1 MGQKYLE
8 DCTRPLAEGRAF
20 ATKGVE
26 FTEEE
31 ASGWGSHDPTTR
43 WDEPARSRRRP
54 SPPSLGLCPAC
65 RGVACSW
72 RWPHHV
78 EAKAE
83 ALWPPLFWVCSIG
96 AWGALLWGCVHLTT
110 ALFRSDNWLLSD
122 FARQTGSGLRD
133 EVTGSSR
140 EAPLNQRLDEMG
152 PRYRAIFGALT
163 RVLAVIENAASK
175 KPPRMTTAQFEMT
188 IELLESSA
196 AELREAAKE
205 SEY

>member
-1 MGQKYLE
+1 MGQKIPRGLYAAPSRGAAPRVR
-8 DCTRPLAEGRAF
+8 RPGASSSSRR
-20 ATKGVE
+20 K
-26 FTEEE
+26 
-31 ASGWGSHDPTTR
+31 ASGCASHDRTTR

-54 SPPSLGLCPAC
+54 SPPSLGLMSVV
-65 RGVACSW
+65 GVGLTML
-72 RWPHHV
+72 

-110 ALFRSDNWLLSD
+110 ALFRSDKWLLSD

-152 PRYRAIFGALT
+152 PRYRAIFGGLT

-175 KPPRMTTAQFEMT
+175 NPPHMTPAQFEMT
-188 IELLESSA
+188 IELLESST
-196 AELREAAKE
+196 AELKAAAKE